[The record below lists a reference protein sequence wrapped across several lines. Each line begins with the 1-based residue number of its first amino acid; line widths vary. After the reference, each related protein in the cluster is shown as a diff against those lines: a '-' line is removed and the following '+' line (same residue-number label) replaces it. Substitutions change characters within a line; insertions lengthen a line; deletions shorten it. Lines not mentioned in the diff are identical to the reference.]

1 MKFSLKKIKRMSKPL
16 HPFARPKVSST
27 PRRVDTTAFK
37 KKNEESRDVARVTI
51 AANQACDRQL
61 DFLSVVPYPA
71 ARLQTMRSPFKVDKR
86 ILAKFNNFDTCDE
99 EDCGIVFQMKYPR
112 GHFIIELGPATN
124 AGLGERLNSPLF
136 SNDSGGYA
144 LKVNGIVGATIWLC
158 VGDLVTITYQP
169 GNCRGTSQPQDLQD
183 FLAITGDPF
192 GGQPSAAINQV
203 SPYYTS
209 ANMVESLGPK
219 PIFGTQKIY
228 REQTVQFSV
237 PPFLAFQRLFLV
249 ESAAVATFVNVIVL
263 NCCD

>member
-1 MKFSLKKIKRMSKPL
+1 MSKPL
-16 HPFARPKVSST
+16 HPFTRPKVASA

-37 KKNEESRDVARVTI
+37 KKHEESRDVARATV
-51 AANQACDRQL
+51 AANQMCDRQL
-61 DFLSVVPYPA
+61 DFLSIVPYA
-71 ARLQTMRSPFKVDKR
+71 SARLQTMRSPFKIDKR
-86 ILAKFNNFDTCDE
+86 ILAKFNNFDTGDE
-99 EDCGIVFQMKYPR
+99 ECDTTCSGIGFQMKYPR

-158 VGDLVTITYQP
+158 VGDLITVTYQP
-169 GNCRGTSQPQDLQD
+169 GDCRGTHQPQDLQD
-183 FLAITGDPF
+183 YLAITGDPF
-192 GGQPSAAINQV
+192 GGQPSAAFNQV
-203 SPYYTS
+203 SPAYTA
-209 ANMVESLGPK
+209 ANVVESLAPK

-249 ESAAVATFVNVIVL
+249 ESAAIGTFVNVMVL